1 LQVDD
6 LQQPLLPACS
16 RRKTLLVPDQ
26 GTLGVDPP
34 GRLTQEVG
42 PVITV
47 VLYVQQ
53 ARRVP
58 GDRFLRLQPLVEL
71 GVSLRPDMVSAET
84 VQPIPVGEE
93 ITC

>member
-1 LQVDD
+1 MHVED

-34 GRLTQEVG
+34 GRLIQEVG

-47 VLYVQQ
+47 VPYVQQ

-84 VQPIPVGEE
+84 VQPMS
-93 ITC
+93 TAA